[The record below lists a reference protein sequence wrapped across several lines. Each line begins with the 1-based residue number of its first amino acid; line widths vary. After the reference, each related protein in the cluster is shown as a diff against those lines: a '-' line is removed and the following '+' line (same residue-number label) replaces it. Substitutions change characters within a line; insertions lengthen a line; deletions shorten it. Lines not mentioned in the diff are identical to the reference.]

1 MGNPLDVTKSMRH
14 KIYNTFGLEVYA
26 DRYVEFGS
34 TEELRGMLEELRKEK
49 MYVVGGGANLVFS
62 GDYHGTIV
70 HSAIKGIEETDQ
82 ADGSVLVRVGSG
94 ENWDAFCAEM
104 AKRELYGV
112 ENLAYIPGE
121 VGASAIQN
129 VGAYGIEA
137 CDVIEKVETVE
148 VASGDVRI
156 FDVKECEYGYRS
168 SIFKHQLAGKYIVTH
183 VTYRLRRNGTV
194 NTSYKPLS
202 EMFGGKSD
210 ITPQQVRDAV
220 IEIRRSK
227 LPEVEEIG
235 SAGSFFMNPVV
246 PREKYEELAAQYPAM
261 PHFLTEKGVK
271 IPAAWLIDQCGLKGY
286 RHGNAGVYV
295 KQPLVLV
302 NLGGATA
309 ADVLAVA
316 EHVTETVKEKFG
328 IELHKEAIIID

>member
-1 MGNPLDVTKSMRH
+1 MKH
-14 KIYNTFGLEVYA
+14 KIYNTFGLEVCA
-26 DRYVEFGS
+26 DRYIEFGS
-34 TEELRGMLEELRKEK
+34 TEELRNMLEELRGEK
-49 MYVVGGGANLVFS
+49 WYVVGGGANLVFS

-70 HSAIKGIEETDQ
+70 HSAIKGIEEKEQ
-82 ADGSVLVRVGSG
+82 EDGTVLVRVGSG
-94 ENWDAFCAEM
+94 ENWDEFCKEM
-104 AKRELYGV
+104 ARRELYGV

-137 CDVIEKVETVE
+137 CDVIENVETVE
-148 VASGDVRI
+148 VASGRERI

-168 SIFKHQLAGKYIVTH
+168 SIFKHQLAGQYIVTH
-183 VTYRLRRNGTV
+183 VTYRLRRDGVV

-202 EMFGGKSD
+202 EMFAGKTE
-210 ITPQQVRDAV
+210 IKPQDVRDAV
-220 IEIRRSK
+220 IEVRRSK
-227 LPEVEEIG
+227 LPEVSETG

-246 PREKYEELAAQYPAM
+246 PCEKYEQLVAEYPAM
-261 PHFLTEKGVK
+261 PHFETEKGVK

-309 ADVLAVA
+309 DDVLAVA
-316 EHVTETVKEKFG
+316 EHVTETVREKFG
-328 IELHKEAIIID
+328 IELNKEAIIIK